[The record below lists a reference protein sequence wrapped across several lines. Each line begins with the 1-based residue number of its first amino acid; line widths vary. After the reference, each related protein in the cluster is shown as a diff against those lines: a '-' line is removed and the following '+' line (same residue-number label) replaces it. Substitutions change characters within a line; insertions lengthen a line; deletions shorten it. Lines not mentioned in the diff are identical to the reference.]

1 MIDLDKH
8 IAGISY
14 GKIIMETLSGDYLP
28 PFSYPNTDEGLL
40 QWLLDTFDIDKL
52 YNDPLALDLQL
63 TLNRW
68 VVEGESA
75 SEIKQQLLNLLIDCY
90 GFYC

>member
-1 MIDLDKH
+1 MIDMDRYVAS
-8 IAGISY
+8 IAY
-14 GKIIMETLSGDYLP
+14 GKIIMETLAGDSLP
-28 PFSYPNTDEGLL
+28 PFSYSNTDEGLL
-40 QWLLDTFDIDKL
+40 QWFLDTFDIDRL

-68 VVEGESA
+68 VVDGEPA
-75 SEIKQQLLNLLIDCY
+75 SEIRQQLINILVDHY